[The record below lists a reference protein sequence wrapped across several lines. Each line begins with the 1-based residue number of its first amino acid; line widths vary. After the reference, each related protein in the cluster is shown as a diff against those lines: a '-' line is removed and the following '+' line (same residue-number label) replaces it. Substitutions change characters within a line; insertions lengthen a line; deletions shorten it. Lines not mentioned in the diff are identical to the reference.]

1 MLEYFNVVFIMGKM
15 FASRIANISN
25 AYILLSLAWKSNY
38 NLNGIF
44 VPKWILYLEINNFVS
59 EGK

>member
-25 AYILLSLAWKSNY
+25 AYILSSKFSMKKQL
-38 NLNGIF
+38 
-44 VPKWILYLEINNFVS
+44 
-59 EGK
+59 